1 MSDLKEE
8 IAVQAAAAI
17 VEDGLD
23 YWSAKQRAYASLTG
37 HRGSRIAR
45 EDLPSNEQVQQA
57 IREHLAIY
65 EPEAHAQRLR
75 DRQGSAER
83 LMLQLREFD
92 PWLMGALAED
102 LALTHSGIQLAC
114 VAESAK
120 ELGIWLLNHG
130 LSAEATSLPNPTGVG
145 EVEALQF
152 EWEGTPTTIRVV
164 PRPHGLRNQG
174 GIQLSELQSRLNKE

>member
-23 YWSAKQRAYASLTG
+23 FWSAKQRAYASLTG
-37 HRGSRIAR
+37 YRGGRIAR
-45 EDLPSNEQVQQA
+45 EDLPTNEQVQLA

-65 EPEAHAQRLR
+65 EPQAHAERLR
-75 DRQGSAER
+75 DRQASAER
-83 LMLQLREFD
+83 LMLQLTEFD
-92 PWLMGALAED
+92 PWLLGALAED
-102 LALTHSGIQLAC
+102 LALVHSGIQLAC
-114 VAESAK
+114 VDESAK
-120 ELGIWLLNHG
+120 DLGIGLLNRG
-130 LSAEATSLPNPTGVG
+130 ISAEATSLPNPAGPG

-164 PRPHGLRNQG
+164 PRAQGLRNQG
-174 GIQLSELQSRLNKE
+174 GIQLSELQARLHKE